1 MKTPDRIYRMK
12 NNFIFSHGRKFND
25 RCPDNRRNT
34 HNQRVFHRRYE
45 RVMPPITH
53 AEIVEP
59 RRERPGIVEKPWKN
73 PAISAS
79 FGFKFFCVFSPS
91 GSISATTSRIAVRY
105 RPTPGA
111 SRFEEVSVTSSESC
125 RRLQQSGWCQKSA
138 GKQAYGSCCR
148 APSGTASS

>member
-1 MKTPDRIYRMK
+1 MVAISTIVAPIIAGTLTIREY
-12 NNFIFSHGRKFND
+12 F
-25 RCPDNRRNT
+25 T
-34 HNQRVFHRRYE
+34 AYE

-111 SRFEEVSVTSSESC
+111 SRFEEVSVTRLLNHAADYSSRDGGQNQQESKHTVVAAEY
-125 RRLQQSGWCQKSA
+125 LPVLLSLLMLT
-138 GKQAYGSCCR
+138 GKVFL
-148 APSGTASS
+148 

>member
-1 MKTPDRIYRMK
+1 MVASSTIVAPIIAGTLTIREY
-12 NNFIFSHGRKFND
+12 F
-25 RCPDNRRNT
+25 T
-34 HNQRVFHRRYE
+34 AYE

-91 GSISATTSRIAVRY
+91 GSISATTSRIARCQQIRGGQCDKALNHAADY
-105 RPTPGA
+105 S
-111 SRFEEVSVTSSESC
+111 SRDGGQNQQESKHTVVAAEH
-125 RRLQQSGWCQKSA
+125 LPVLLSLLMLT
-138 GKQAYGSCCR
+138 GKVFL
-148 APSGTASS
+148 

>member
-1 MKTPDRIYRMK
+1 MVAISTIVAPIIAGTLTIREY
-12 NNFIFSHGRKFND
+12 F
-25 RCPDNRRNT
+25 T
-34 HNQRVFHRRYE
+34 AYE

-91 GSISATTSRIAVRY
+91 GSISANHKQNRRQIQTNARCQQIRGGQCDKALNHAADYSSRD
-105 RPTPGA
+105 GGQNQQ
-111 SRFEEVSVTSSESC
+111 ESKHTVVAAEY
-125 RRLQQSGWCQKSA
+125 LPVLLSLLMLT
-138 GKQAYGSCCR
+138 GKVFL
-148 APSGTASS
+148 

>member
-1 MKTPDRIYRMK
+1 MVAISTIVAPIIAGTLTIREY
-12 NNFIFSHGRKFND
+12 F
-25 RCPDNRRNT
+25 T
-34 HNQRVFHRRYE
+34 AYE

-105 RPTPGA
+105 RGGQGDKA
-111 SRFEEVSVTSSESC
+111 LNHAADYSSRDGGQNQQESKHTVVAAEY
-125 RRLQQSGWCQKSA
+125 LPVLLSLLMLT
-138 GKQAYGSCCR
+138 GKVFL
-148 APSGTASS
+148 

>member
-1 MKTPDRIYRMK
+1 MVAISTIVAPIIAGTLTIREY
-12 NNFIFSHGRKFND
+12 F
-25 RCPDNRRNT
+25 T
-34 HNQRVFHRRYE
+34 AYE

-91 GSISATTSRIAVRY
+91 GSISATTSRQIQTNARCQQIRGGQCDKALNHATDY
-105 RPTPGA
+105 S
-111 SRFEEVSVTSSESC
+111 SRDGGQNQQESKHTVVAAEY
-125 RRLQQSGWCQKSA
+125 LPVLLSLLMLT
-138 GKQAYGSCCR
+138 GKVFL
-148 APSGTASS
+148 

>member
-1 MKTPDRIYRMK
+1 MVAISTIVAPIIAGTLTIREY
-12 NNFIFSHGRKFND
+12 F
-25 RCPDNRRNT
+25 T
-34 HNQRVFHRRYE
+34 AYE

-59 RRERPGIVEKPWKN
+59 RRESPGIVEKPWKN

-111 SRFEEVSVTSSESC
+111 SRFERSV
-125 RRLQQSGWCQKSA
+125 
-138 GKQAYGSCCR
+138 
-148 APSGTASS
+148 

>member
-1 MKTPDRIYRMK
+1 MVAISTIVAPIIAGTLTIREY
-12 NNFIFSHGRKFND
+12 F
-25 RCPDNRRNT
+25 T
-34 HNQRVFHRRYE
+34 AYE

-91 GSISATTSRIAVRY
+91 GGGQCDKALNHAADYSSRD
-105 RPTPGA
+105 GGQNQQ
-111 SRFEEVSVTSSESC
+111 ESKHTVVAAEY
-125 RRLQQSGWCQKSA
+125 LPVLLSLLMLT
-138 GKQAYGSCCR
+138 GKVFL
-148 APSGTASS
+148 

>member
-1 MKTPDRIYRMK
+1 MVAISTIVAPIIAGTLAIREY
-12 NNFIFSHGRKFND
+12 F
-25 RCPDNRRNT
+25 T
-34 HNQRVFHRRYE
+34 AYE

-111 SRFEEVSVTSSESC
+111 SRFEEVSDKALNHAADYSSRDGGQNQQESKHTVVAAEY
-125 RRLQQSGWCQKSA
+125 LPVLLSLLMLT
-138 GKQAYGSCCR
+138 GKVFL
-148 APSGTASS
+148 

>member
-1 MKTPDRIYRMK
+1 MVAISTIVAPIIAGTLTIREY
-12 NNFIFSHGRKFND
+12 F
-25 RCPDNRRNT
+25 T
-34 HNQRVFHRRYE
+34 AYE

-111 SRFEEVSVTSSESC
+111 SRFEEVSVTRLDYSSRDGGQNQQESKHTVVAAEH
-125 RRLQQSGWCQKSA
+125 LPVLLSLLMLT
-138 GKQAYGSCCR
+138 GKVFL
-148 APSGTASS
+148 

>member
-1 MKTPDRIYRMK
+1 MVAISTIVAPIIAGTLTIREY
-12 NNFIFSHGRKFND
+12 F
-25 RCPDNRRNT
+25 T
-34 HNQRVFHRRYE
+34 AYE

-105 RPTPGA
+105 RPRCQQIRGGQCDKALNHATDYS
-111 SRFEEVSVTSSESC
+111 SRDGGQNQQESKHTVVAAEY
-125 RRLQQSGWCQKSA
+125 LPVLLSLLMLT
-138 GKQAYGSCCR
+138 GKVFL
-148 APSGTASS
+148 

>member
-1 MKTPDRIYRMK
+1 MVAISTIVAPIIAGTLTIREY
-12 NNFIFSHGRKFND
+12 F
-25 RCPDNRRNT
+25 T
-34 HNQRVFHRRYE
+34 AYE

-111 SRFEEVSVTSSESC
+111 SRFVGGQCDKALNHAADYSSRDGGQNQQESKHTVVAAEY
-125 RRLQQSGWCQKSA
+125 LPVLLSLLMLT
-138 GKQAYGSCCR
+138 GKVFL
-148 APSGTASS
+148 